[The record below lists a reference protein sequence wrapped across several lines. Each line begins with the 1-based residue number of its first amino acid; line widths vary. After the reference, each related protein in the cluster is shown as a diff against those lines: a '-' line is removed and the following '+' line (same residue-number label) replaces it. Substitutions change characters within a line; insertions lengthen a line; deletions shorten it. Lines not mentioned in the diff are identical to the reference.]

1 MTVSLFNELGQSNK
15 LEISRMQGALSISRI
30 YRIIGIKLDA
40 FNFAVIYAF
49 HIHTAVV
56 HLKPLNRVGSGTWN
70 RDSRGEL

>member
-30 YRIIGIKLDA
+30 YRVIGIKLDA

-49 HIHTAVV
+49 HIHT
-56 HLKPLNRVGSGTWN
+56 
-70 RDSRGEL
+70 